1 MVCLSQASA
10 GFMSFMALL
19 TQPCVYAMLSLIP
32 LQVCKDI
39 LHLPPLTLPKNLPNM
54 HPPITQQLS
63 VFLFVLDSPIY
74 LALPVCSQVWNHSLE
89 HETSDH
95 IHGKKCYPSK
105 YLLPKL
111 IRGGVW
117 KSPFMLEFGCLDLT

>member
-1 MVCLSQASA
+1 MELNCNCGLPVTGFSWVYVFHGSLDSALCLCYALINTSPGVQRYSASTPTYTSQKS
-10 GFMSFMALL
+10 SK
-19 TQPCVYAMLSLIP
+19 YA
-32 LQVCKDI
+32 
-39 LHLPPLTLPKNLPNM
+39 
-54 HPPITQQLS
+54 PPITQQLS

-74 LALPVCSQVWNHSLE
+74 LALPVCS

-117 KSPFMLEFGCLDLT
+117 KSPFMLEFGCLDLM